1 MNRLEVDQA
10 YDIWMKYRKLHP
22 KSPLLPLL
30 AADKERN
37 RIDMLANKIKMNQ
50 WTDEKLTDE
59 VYEDFVVSVRRWR
72 DIVTLDVLKHG
83 LI

>member
-1 MNRLEVDQA
+1 MDRTTVDQA
-10 YDIWMKYRKLHP
+10 YTTWMEYRKLHP

-37 RIDMLANKIKMNQ
+37 RIDNLANKIKMNQ

-59 VYEDFVVSVRRWR
+59 IYDDFVQSVERWR
-72 DIVTLDVLKHG
+72 DIVTIDVLKHG